1 MIHILFQVFFSR
13 FVVVVLVFVVL
24 VFVVDNEIMSKM
36 SFKLWQKAN
45 EQTNEWESGY
55 AKKLFFFCIF
65 FYYWLLCNK
74 VFHFSAISFS
84 RRIHIERYFSRT
96 IY

>member
-13 FVVVVLVFVVL
+13 FVVVVL

-45 EQTNEWESGY
+45 EQTNEWESGF
-55 AKKLFFFCIF
+55 AKKLFFLHLF
-65 FYYWLLCNK
+65 LLLI
-74 VFHFSAISFS
+74 AL
-84 RRIHIERYFSRT
+84 
-96 IY
+96 